1 MLMLVLLPFLIGTA
15 GAQNAAGAALP
26 AGSPSAAANQP
37 PQQGTSGFGEA
48 APAGSATPTASP
60 STLAGTPGAA
70 GAGAGGN
77 SGSGTSAPPTSTSV
91 STAAPSASDPSAV
104 VPGQDNPPP
113 PQWWCNNGGN
123 ATYCPGALLQD
134 VQLSGVFTDSKTFV
148 DRPTNGSQADVF
160 AAWNSTINGNVTAGQ
175 IVDFVLKHTTGEGQE
190 LSQVAIQRNASNA
203 TTQSNISDPI
213 YSAWVK
219 KVDSYWDLL
228 IRESN
233 QSRLCNGTTCDY
245 SLIPL
250 NHTIV
255 VPGGRYREVY
265 YWDSYW
271 ILQGLLAS
279 KLEYYAWSLLQNF
292 MDLIED
298 YGFIPNGGRKY
309 YLNRSQPPVFVQMV
323 HEYIKQ
329 TGNVTILQ
337 RALPSMERELAWWHQ
352 NRTLQVTSPWSGKN
366 YTVAHYAVNNSAP
379 RPEGYV
385 EDYDTV
391 NHAQPPLNASQ
402 QADLYAELATGAE
415 SGWDYSARWLK
426 TPVANVSNNEEALRQ
441 LNLRAII
448 PHNQTGGNQTTA
460 GGGMGSAGSNQTG
473 AAGGMKPSPATT
485 QAAQTN
491 AAQGSTPPQQATT
504 QGATQQGGAQQ
515 GSQQGSNAQ
524 GSAPA
529 QNGATQTQGTN
540 GGGMR
545 RRWWRRQQGD
555 PNADPNAPTSN
566 QGGASGNTGNGGN
579 TGNTGN
585 TGGSTSSSTGTG
597 KTGNTSAQG
606 QNGATSNQGT
616 GAGTPGMGQNGGSS
630 NAGAEGGQGT
640 GSGTGSTGTG
650 SMGNQTMGGGDNTGG
665 GNGTT
670 AEKHR
675 KLAQNFKEALL
686 DLNWDGDRAFFYDFN
701 TTDNKRTPFYTAG
714 GWWPLWQNVTPSNLT
729 EEQALRMAS
738 GVRYLLQKYDGAP
751 AAATYLVSGLNWDFP
766 NVWPLHVYTTIK
778 GLDTLERTIKNASV
792 LPQLSLTNF
801 SAVTP
806 NQLGMN
812 ETQLPPQPAST
823 RGNVTYANQTQHL
836 LNAAAGTLPWPRGLA
851 LEIAARYLNSAFCS
865 WYSTGGQ
872 LNGTLQRLPL
882 SELNATGTYH
892 EEPGVEGG
900 KMFEKFNITD
910 LDAAGGGGEYT
921 VQVGFGWTNGVVLWA
936 AERFGQYLRTPTC
949 PLILI
954 TQNNGT
960 SSGNSTGPPP
970 NSTPG
975 GGGAGGAQPSGQ
987 RSTAILPMS
996 SSLPPANGNTVTTTP
1011 AQSPQGGNAAQPT
1024 TSAAAPAGNNGGG
1037 NGGGTSASAPTARS
1051 FQFVGRRIHN

>member
-1 MLMLVLLPFLIGTA
+1 M
-15 GAQNAAGAALP
+15 
-26 AGSPSAAANQP
+26 
-37 PQQGTSGFGEA
+37 
-48 APAGSATPTASP
+48 
-60 STLAGTPGAA
+60 
-70 GAGAGGN
+70 
-77 SGSGTSAPPTSTSV
+77 
-91 STAAPSASDPSAV
+91 V

-113 PQWWCNNGGN
+113 RQWWCNNEGN
-123 ATYCPGALLQD
+123 ATYCPGTLLQD
-134 VQLSGVFTDSKTFV
+134 VQLSGVFSDSKTFV

-160 AAWNSTINGNVTAGQ
+160 AAWAQMNTGNVTAGQ
-175 IVDFVLKHTTGEGQE
+175 VVDFVLNHTTGEGQE
-190 LSQVAIQRNASNA
+190 LAQVAIQRNASSNV
-203 TTQSNISDPI
+203 TSQSNISDPI
-213 YSAWVK
+213 YHAWVD

-233 QSRLCNGTTCDY
+233 RSRLCNGTTCDY

-323 HEYIKQ
+323 HEYVKQ
-329 TGNVTILQ
+329 TGNLTILE
-337 RALPSMERELAWWHQ
+337 RAIPSMERELAWWHQ
-352 NRTLQVTSPWSGKN
+352 NRTLQVTSPWTGKN
-366 YTVAHYAVNNSAP
+366 YTVAHFAVNNSAP

-385 EDYDTV
+385 EDYDTA
-391 NHAQPPLNASQ
+391 NHAQPPLNKSQ

-415 SGWDYSARWLK
+415 SGWDYTARWL
-426 TPVANVSNNEEALRQ
+426 TSPVTNTSNNEEALRK
-441 LNLRAII
+441 LNLRAIV
-448 PHNQTGGNQTTA
+448 PVDLMALMAGNHALLAEMYETWAAHQKNHTA
-460 GGGMGSAGSNQTG
+460 GGNGTATNSSH
-473 AAGGMKPSPATT
+473 AAGGWGNTGVNQTAPTATRVSAGT
-485 QAAQTN
+485 GGQITSGQAM
-491 AAQGSTPPQQATT
+491 ATT
-504 QGATQQGGAQQ
+504 QGATTVPSG
-515 GSQQGSNAQ
+515 
-524 GSAPA
+524 
-529 QNGATQTQGTN
+529 TQGN
-540 GGGMR
+540 GGV
-545 RRWWRRQQGD
+545 RRWWRRQQQTE
-555 PNADPNAPTSN
+555 PNAPTTD
-566 QGGASGNTGNGGN
+566 QGGAGGE

-585 TGGSTSSSTGTG
+585 SGGSTS
-597 KTGNTSAQG
+597 
-606 QNGATSNQGT
+606 
-616 GAGTPGMGQNGGSS
+616 
-630 NAGAEGGQGT
+630 
-640 GSGTGSTGTG
+640 GSTGTG
-650 SMGNQTMGGGDNTGG
+650 STGQDSGNASNDGSNDTGDQGGDQWGWNDGADANSTSSDQDQSTSNDNNGQSGQNTGSTGAGNNTGAEGGQSTGTGGAPGMGSTGMGSQNQTMGNTGG
-665 GNGTT
+665 GNGTA

-675 KLAQNFKEALL
+675 KLAQNFKDALL
-686 DLNWDGDRAFFYDFN
+686 DLHWDADRAFFYDFN
-701 TTDNKRTPFYTAG
+701 TTDNTRTPFYHAG

-729 EEQALRMAS
+729 EEQALRIAS
-738 GVRYLLQKYDGAP
+738 GARYLLQKYDGPP
-751 AAATYLVSGLNWDFP
+751 AAATYLISGLNWDFP
-766 NVWPLHVYTTIK
+766 NVWPPHVYTTIK
-778 GLDTLERTIKNASV
+778 GLETLDRTLKNASV

-801 SAVTP
+801 SAVTT

-812 ETQLPPQPAST
+812 ESQLPQQPTAT
-823 RGNVTYANQTQHL
+823 RGNVTYANETQHL

-936 AERFGQYLRTPTC
+936 AQRFGQYLRTPTC

-960 SSGNSTGPPP
+960 SMGNGTTTGNNTGPPP
-970 NSTPG
+970 NSSPG
-975 GGGAGGAQPSGQ
+975 VAGGQPSGS
-987 RSTAILPMS
+987 RSTVPLPMS
-996 SSLPPANGNTVTTTP
+996 SSLPPANANTVTTTP
-1011 AQSPQGGNAAQPT
+1011 AQTAVPPGTNTAQATASP
-1024 TSAAAPAGNNGGG
+1024 APAGINGG
-1037 NGGGTSASAPTARS
+1037 NGDGNGAANPQARS
-1051 FQFVGRRIHN
+1051 FQFVGRRIHA